1 MLTDKNDFEEENRIK
16 EAAAAFNLSHL
27 FAENLKICSIDKLG
41 GGIYV
46 QKKATFIGS
55 HYRPINDN

>member
-41 GGIYV
+41 GGI
-46 QKKATFIGS
+46 
-55 HYRPINDN
+55 